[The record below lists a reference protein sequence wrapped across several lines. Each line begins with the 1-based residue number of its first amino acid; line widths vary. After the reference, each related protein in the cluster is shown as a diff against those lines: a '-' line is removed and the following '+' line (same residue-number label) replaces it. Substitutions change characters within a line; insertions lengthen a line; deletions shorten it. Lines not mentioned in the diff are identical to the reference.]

1 MWNDVKWKMKL
12 WYKDIRW
19 KNGRF
24 YFFVALFYPFIL
36 TFAFIM
42 LFFLLREF

>member
-1 MWNDVKWKMKL
+1 MWNDVKRKMKL
-12 WYKDIRW
+12 WYKDIRG

-24 YFFVALFYPFIL
+24 YFFVASFYPLIL

-42 LFFLLREF
+42 LFLLLRGF